1 MNLDS
6 ITSWMDKY
14 ITPFANKMANQRHL
28 AAIRDTFMT
37 LLPITLFGSIFV
49 IIGAAPPVDKNS
61 NHLLVLW
68 ASFAQKN
75 SLTLSWLSAISM
87 SAMSVFICVGIT
99 YFLCQHYKENPLSP
113 IMFSLAGFF
122 MLVFDPK
129 KLSFTGNIVDISYW
143 DGRGII
149 IAILIAILTTEAYH
163 FMRKRDFGRIKMPKG
178 VPSALSESF
187 ASFVPALVIL
197 AVDAIIFI
205 ICQVNH
211 TTAVK
216 AIYSFLSPSFKVADS
231 LPATIFLTILVHLF
245 WFFGIHD
252 AALAGILGPIRDG
265 NLSINA
271 SAKLAGK
278 ALPRIFTTPFWV
290 YFVIIGGCG
299 SVLALAIIMSFSKSK
314 QMKTVGRVGL
324 VPALFNISEPMI
336 FGTPLMLN
344 PIFFIPFVFTSVLNA
359 TISYIAMSLGMIK
372 KTFALFSWQ
381 MPSPIGAFLST
392 MDWRATVLVL
402 ILILLDMVL
411 YYPFMKVYE
420 KGLLKEE
427 SGQAE

>member
-1 MNLDS
+1 MDLNS

-49 IIGAAPPVDKNS
+49 IIGAAPPVDRNS
-61 NHLLVLW
+61 NHFLILW
-68 ASFAQKN
+68 AKFAQKN

-129 KLSFTGNIVDISYW
+129 KLGFTGNIVDISYW

-149 IAILIAILTTEAYH
+149 IAIIIAILTTEAYH
-163 FMRKRDFGRIKMPKG
+163 FMRKHDFGRIKMPKG

-205 ICQVNH
+205 ICQSNH

-216 AIYSFLSPSFKVADS
+216 AIYGFLSPSFKVADS

-324 VPALFNISEPMI
+324 IPALFNISEPMI

-344 PIFFIPFVFTSVLNA
+344 PVFFIPFIFTSVLNA
-359 TISYIAMSLGMIK
+359 AISYLAMSLGIVK

-392 MDWRATVLVL
+392 MDWRATALVL
-402 ILILLDMVL
+402 ILILLDMAL

-420 KGLLKEE
+420 KELLKEE
-427 SGQAE
+427 NGQSN

>member
-1 MNLDS
+1 METNK

-49 IIGAAPPVDKNS
+49 IIGAAPPVTSHS
-61 NHLLVLW
+61 NGFLIAW
-68 ASFAQKN
+68 AHFAQN
-75 SLTLSWLSAISM
+75 NALILSWLSSVSM

-99 YFLCQHYKENPLSP
+99 YFLCQHYNENPLSP

-122 MLVFDPK
+122 MLVFNPK
-129 KLSFTGNIVDISYW
+129 KLGFTGNIADISYW

-149 IAILIAILTTEAYH
+149 IAILIAILTTESYH
-163 FMRKRDFGRIKMPKG
+163 AMRKHNFGRIKMPKG

-197 AVDAIIFI
+197 AVDAIIFV
-205 ICQVNH
+205 ICQANH

-216 AIYSFLSPSFKVADS
+216 AIYNFLSPSFKVADS
-231 LPATIFLTILVHLF
+231 LPATIFLTILVQLF

-314 QMKTVGRVGL
+314 QLKTVGRVGL
-324 VPALFNISEPMI
+324 IPALFGISEPMI

-344 PIFFIPFVFTSVLNA
+344 PIFFIPFVFTSVVNA
-359 TISYIAMSLGMIK
+359 ILSYLSMSFGLVK
-372 KTFALFSWQ
+372 KTFAILSWQ
-381 MPSPIGAFLST
+381 MPAPIGAFLST
-392 MDWRATVLVL
+392 MDWRAPILVVVL
-402 ILILLDMVL
+402 IIIDGLM

-420 KGLLKEE
+420 KSLLAEEE
-427 SGQAE
+427 S

>member
-1 MNLDS
+1 MKLES
-6 ITSWMDKY
+6 ITAWMDKH

-37 LLPITLFGSIFV
+37 MLPITLFGSIFV
-49 IIGAAPPVDKNS
+49 IIGAAPPVNS
-61 NHLLVLW
+61 HSNGLLIAW
-68 ASFAQKN
+68 ASFAKQN
-75 SLTLSWLSAISM
+75 ALTLSWLSAVSM

-99 YFLCQHYKENPLSP
+99 YFLCQHYHENPLSP
-113 IMFSLAGFF
+113 IIFSLTGFF

-129 KLSFTGNIVDISYW
+129 QLGFTGNIVDVSYW

-163 FMRKRDFGRIKMPKG
+163 AMRKHDFGRIKMPKG

-187 ASFVPALVIL
+187 ASFVPALIIL
-197 AVDAIIFI
+197 AVDALIFI
-205 ICQVNH
+205 LCQANH

-231 LPATIFLTILVHLF
+231 LPATILLTILVHLF

-271 SAKLAGK
+271 TAKLAGQ

-324 VPALFNISEPMI
+324 IPALFNISEPMI

-344 PIFFIPFVFTSVLNA
+344 PIFFIPFVFTSVINA
-359 TISYIAMSLGMIK
+359 IISYCAMSLGLIK

-392 MDWRATVLVL
+392 MDWRAAVLVIGL
-402 ILILLDMVL
+402 IILDAAF

-420 KGLLKEE
+420 KDMLKEE

>member
-1 MNLDS
+1 METTK
-6 ITSWMDKY
+6 ITSWMDKH

-49 IIGAAPPVDKNS
+49 IIGAAPPVTKHS
-61 NHLLVLW
+61 NGLLIAW
-68 ASFAQKN
+68 AHFAQKN
-75 SLTLSWLSAISM
+75 ALILTWLSSVSM

-129 KLSFTGNIVDISYW
+129 KLGFTGNFADISYW

-163 FMRKRDFGRIKMPKG
+163 AMRKHDFGRIKMPKG

-205 ICQVNH
+205 ICQANH

-231 LPATIFLTILVHLF
+231 LPATIFLTILVQLF

-314 QMKTVGRVGL
+314 QLKTVGRVGL
-324 VPALFNISEPMI
+324 IPALFGISEPMI

-344 PIFFIPFVFTSVLNA
+344 PIFFIPFIFTSTVNA
-359 TISYIAMSLGMIK
+359 ILSYLSMSFGLVK

-381 MPSPIGAFLST
+381 MPAPIGAFLST
-392 MDWRATVLVL
+392 MDWRAPILV
-402 ILILLDMVL
+402 ILLIVIDGLM
-411 YYPFMKVYE
+411 YYPFMKIYE
-420 KGLLKEE
+420 RSLLKEE
-427 SGQAE
+427 KS